1 MKQLRNKEEVL
12 VLLLTN
18 EFRLNK
24 YDKNFLSNLSILLAK
39 NRHVTTNQDYL
50 FDKLLEKYKRQLK
63 KMKVDYS
70 ELLLL
75 KWHTKVIE
83 SSTEF
88 TEAHL
93 SLHND
98 RIRLRVPFNKK
109 LIEKLRDLDARN
121 YLQWNPIDK
130 CYYSD
135 YYTHVIKTIL
145 SLIPN
150 FYKLNISQDI
160 TNELN
165 QLLDYENMQYWNPTL
180 VHIDNLYYI
189 VACNEPLLEATK
201 HIELNNDPKTLCEL
215 SKYGIKIDKSITQG
229 NKFLEFASNY
239 DSVIDVNELDTL
251 HQYCKLLDI
260 KNIICNYRIK
270 RAKDIKNYFEKILGS
285 NGLNV
290 YYDVIDSPPKEYH
303 GKSIYLYYF
312 TSTGLVEHPTYVVKK
327 VRITNSNP
335 VKIK

>member
-1 MKQLRNKEEVL
+1 MKQLRNKEEAL

-39 NRHVTTNQDYL
+39 NRHITTNQDIL
-50 FDKLLEKYKRQLK
+50 FTKLLEKYKRQLK
-63 KMKVDYS
+63 KMKVDHS

-93 SLHND
+93 SVHD
-98 RIRLRVPFNKK
+98 GRIMLRVPFNKK
-109 LIEKLRDLDARN
+109 LIEKLREFDSHN
-121 YLQWNPIDK
+121 YLQWNSIDK

-135 YYTHVIKTIL
+135 YYTHVIKNIL
-145 SLIPN
+145 NVIPN
-150 FYKLNISQDI
+150 YYKLNISQDI
-160 TNELN
+160 INELN
-165 QLLDYENMQYWNPTL
+165 QLLDYEDIQYWNPTL
-180 VHIDNLYYI
+180 VKIKDHYYI
-189 VACNEPLLEATK
+189 IACNEPLVEAIK
-201 HIELNNDPKTLCEL
+201 HIELNNDPKTLCEI
-215 SKYGIKIDKSITQG
+215 SRYGINIDKSITQG

-239 DSVIDVNELDTL
+239 DSIIDVSELDTL

-270 RAKDIKNYFEKILGS
+270 RTKDMKNYFDKILGS

-290 YYDVIDSPPKEYH
+290 YYDVIDNPRKEYH

-312 TSTGLVEHPTYVVKK
+312 STAVVEHPNYVTKK

-335 VKIK
+335 IKI